1 MRNAIHP
8 TWPISDIRDAEH
20 LMAIAIGMENAAAAR
35 YRHLAAEMDRR
46 QEDELAALFHRLG
59 ELESRHEAGLRR
71 WAERDGLAPPLPL
84 QHAWP
89 YPETFGSEA
98 DGSAAHVLTP
108 YRALAIAV
116 RNEENAF
123 VFYSYLSAM
132 APDAEVRR
140 RADALARE
148 ELSHIAELRA
158 LRRTSFHAGRQ
169 RQLAPPRTVAEVEAA
184 AAALEAGA
192 ARLCG
197 LAAEVSDGPIAT
209 LLRSLA
215 EEAAARAGD
224 AAAGS
229 TVLEAAQASGVLNAA
244 SLTRFGIL
252 RLTLRHCEEALAV
265 YLAAADHAADPALL
279 DLAQDLARTAL
290 ARLAVIRKR
299 LAEEPAT

>member
-1 MRNAIHP
+1 MRSAINP

-35 YRHLAAEMDRR
+35 YRHLATRMERQQERGLADLFRR
-46 QEDELAALFHRLG
+46 LAD
-59 ELESRHEAGLRR
+59 LEGSHEAGLRR
-71 WAERDGLAPPLPL
+71 WAERDGLASPLPL

-89 YPETFGSEA
+89 YPETFGDEA
-98 DGSAAHVLTP
+98 DGAAAHVLSP

-116 RNEENAF
+116 RNEERAF

-158 LRRTSFHAGRQ
+158 LRRKSFHAGRGEQ
-169 RQLAPPRTVAEVEAA
+169 PAVPRTVGEFRAA

-192 ARLCG
+192 ARLCA
-197 LAAEVSDGPIAT
+197 LAVRVSDGPTAA
-209 LLRSLA
+209 LLRSLTD
-215 EEAAARAGD
+215 EAAARAGD
-224 AAAGS
+224 AAGGS
-229 TVLEAAQASGVLNAA
+229 TVLDAAQASGLLEDAA
-244 SLTRFGIL
+244 LTPFGIL

-265 YLAAADHAADPALL
+265 YLAAAERASDPEV
-279 DLAQDLARTAL
+279 LAQAQALAETAL
-290 ARLAVIRKR
+290 ARLAVIRAR
-299 LAEEPAT
+299 LAS